1 MTFVVFACILN
12 GYLCTQW
19 AIETRVVL
27 RGNLDPELRGC
38 NILSSYHTG
47 LSVGWILF
55 HCDEA
60 ALICLTFIKYRQH
73 RAALCLTDTAYP
85 RHDTPKL
92 PSLLFRDSFTYFS
105 IVLGN
110 IALTISAPVEYRVGL
125 FWYVRRWMQ
134 CRDGL
139 QVPSGTERVVY
150 TCLTCRIILGLRA
163 GAQTPVAI
171 TVISIEA

>member
-60 ALICLTFIKYRQH
+60 GH
-73 RAALCLTDTAYP
+73 
-85 RHDTPKL
+85 
-92 PSLLFRDSFTYFS
+92 
-105 IVLGN
+105 
-110 IALTISAPVEYRVGL
+110 
-125 FWYVRRWMQ
+125 
-134 CRDGL
+134 
-139 QVPSGTERVVY
+139 
-150 TCLTCRIILGLRA
+150 
-163 GAQTPVAI
+163 
-171 TVISIEA
+171 